1 MAESAEQIRDKDT
14 EFREMITRRRRRLVG
29 NDWYAIRTAPGTQ
42 RMARHVEDAPISRI
56 GESIIERNLRNEG
69 ISVYMPAYWYES
81 IHHRTRKVIQR
92 RLPLLVGYAFVNLEN
107 MNFEQVRAVDG
118 VVCFLRSEFGPIRFS
133 GDDLSIIAAEELTRR
148 QAFRRER
155 ITRIQKETESQAM
168 QIRGNLRK
176 ILPKGRG
183 NRINLR
189 DQALIAIKGMKPEMQ
204 SKVMGMLAQ
213 LEQLDAYVGLETID
227 RVA

>member
-1 MAESAEQIRDKDT
+1 MAAMKLKEQDTRDFN
-14 EFREMITRRRRRLVG
+14 EIIEQRRKRLKG
-29 NDWYAIRTAPGTQ
+29 RDWYAIRTAPGTQ
-42 RMARHVEDAPISRI
+42 RMASHVADAPVHRV

-107 MNFEQVRAVDG
+107 LNFEKVRDVEG

-133 GDDLSIIAAEELTRR
+133 GDDLAVIAAEELSRR
-148 QAFRRER
+148 QEFRRER
-155 ITRIQKETESQAM
+155 ITRIQSETAGQVM
-168 QIRGNLRK
+168 QLRGNLRK

-183 NRINLR
+183 NRINLK
-189 DQALIAIKGMKPEMQ
+189 DQALLTIKDMKPEMQ
-204 SKVMGMLAQ
+204 SKVMGMLLQ
-213 LEQLDAYVGLETID
+213 LEQLEAYEGLETID

>member
-1 MAESAEQIRDKDT
+1 MAAMALKEQDTRDFGD
-14 EFREMITRRRRRLVG
+14 IVAQRRKRLIG
-29 NDWYAIRTAPGTQ
+29 HDWYAIRTAPGTQ
-42 RMARHVEDAPISRI
+42 RMARHVEGAPISRV

-107 MNFEQVRAVDG
+107 LNFEKVRDVEG

-133 GDDLSIIAAEELTRR
+133 GDDLAVIAAEELSRR
-148 QAFRRER
+148 QEFRRER
-155 ITRIQKETESQAM
+155 ITRIQTETAGQVM
-168 QIRGNLRK
+168 QLRGNLRK

-183 NRINLR
+183 NRINLK

-204 SKVMGMLAQ
+204 SKVMGMLLQ
-213 LEQLDAYVGLETID
+213 LEQLEAYEGLETID